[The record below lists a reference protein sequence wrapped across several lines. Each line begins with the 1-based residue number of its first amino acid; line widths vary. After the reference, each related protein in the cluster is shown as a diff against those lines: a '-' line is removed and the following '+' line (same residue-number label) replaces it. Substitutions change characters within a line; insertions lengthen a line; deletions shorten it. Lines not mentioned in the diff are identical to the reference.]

1 MKINKLLAFS
11 MLFPLTLCSCNNNVT
26 RQYSLEAYISN
37 LAFRDQFLICH
48 LGDLHF
54 STSSN
59 LERDFEY
66 LRKVIY
72 SYAEV
77 KNVNPNIV
85 NVGKPALIIING
97 DTFMNATKDIV
108 IKTFEFFDSLEIPYA
123 FNYGNHDLQ
132 GSYTG
137 NFINNY
143 LLNNDSPYNMYRNP
157 YNDNVFG
164 NSNYVINLVNPLGQ
178 SQFQIFL
185 MDSNCFYYGDYDSI
199 HEDQIAWYQ
208 RMLLYFNG
216 YNSLPTNIDNNTFKK
231 SMIFTHI
238 PLLEFGDA
246 INSYHDNA
254 GNAVSYQD
262 NYCNDLEE
270 FSPSPMNSSLFDTV
284 LKYRS
289 TVSISANHNH
299 TISSDIFYKKG
310 GSDWPVRLIFGEKTT
325 TNLYCEDS
333 MVGATF
339 YNINE
344 NLQYS
349 QYNSP
354 LYFNITKVH
363 VPYEGEPSIIWQN
376 Q

>member
-1 MKINKLLAFS
+1 MKKNKLLAFL
-11 MLFPLTLCSCNNNVT
+11 MLFPLALCSCNNNAP
-26 RQYSLEAYISN
+26 RQYSSEAYISN
-37 LAFRDQFLICH
+37 LSFRDQFLICH

-185 MDSNCFYYGDYDSI
+185 MDSNCFYYGDYDAL

-216 YNSLPTNIDNNTFKK
+216 YNSLPTNIDNDTFKK

-246 INSYHDNA
+246 INYYHDNA
-254 GNAVSYQD
+254 GNTVSYQD

-270 FSPSPMNSSLFDTV
+270 FSPSPMNSGLFDTV

-299 TISSDIFYKKG
+299 TISSDIFYKKE

-339 YNINE
+339 YSINE